1 MVSIYLLR
9 IKTFICAE
17 KNVVL
22 LLILGCST
30 WLENLIKYKY
40 QNLKPMKNVMNKLM
54 AMLLMA
60 VMVFATACTEC
71 EHEPYDDSQLKQQIA
86 ELYSKIAS
94 LEAKLNADM
103 TTLQAMIAGQV
114 TVVAHT
120 QDADGNWTI
129 KLSDGTKF
137 VVYAP
142 QQEVDLPTTL
152 VYVMEL
158 NGEKV
163 WATMDANGQLTPML
177 DNEGNVIPVIPVM
190 EPAADPELET
200 KVENGVIYIRIKGTD
215 TWLKTGIASDATP
228 SLETKV
234 ENGYIYIRIAG
245 TSTWIKTGISAAPEA
260 ATPELETKI
269 EEGVIYVRIKGTTEW
284 IQTGIVADHA
294 PELETKIENGFIYIR
309 LVGADTWIKAGAT
322 TAEGAS
328 MPELETKVEDGVI
341 YIRIKGTDTWIETG
355 VSADSLDELIPDG
368 GTTSCA
374 NITEVVINTVEGQYG
389 DAMPVSVTFTLSD
402 GSTFTVALE
411 SAYGFAFQYWGETV
425 ESFYLA
431 AGAQTSDLNLWQN
444 QLVDFVKEVPQGWS
458 IQFAEPDRYG
468 DIVVTLKAPTAEA
481 IASGVAEAAGTV
493 KLLGVFEGGK
503 TAIAKLYVTCQPFA
517 KVGVLAGRVKIEPNA
532 GVEQF
537 VYGITPAKEYSPAA
551 VTEKLAPY
559 LANGLWS
566 GWEAPYH
573 AVSSYQTIDRP
584 VEEVFGGELKAGED
598 YVLWAALVSVTEDGW
613 DYIYSVGSDYTTKE
627 FVSMVVDMQVTS
639 ATFNAIRV
647 QANFVGFTSYYGGFM
662 AKYQFNAEESL
673 RSINDA
679 FEMGFPESLTSYT
692 VTQSS
697 YSGSILNLPPAQDY
711 LLTPN
716 TSYIFWVIPIETGK
730 TKYVAEDLY
739 VFEMATEPMQPGG
752 SAVVK
757 AAEPTIT
764 KTSIATELTAEK
776 ASMIY
781 YKYYMATE
789 LPQEDALLQDLLN
802 NAPIANDEDMEA
814 AYNLFPGT
822 EYVLAAV
829 GVDGSGRYGAVAKF
843 TYTTEA
849 VAYNGMTVTFDRTNS
864 VVKGKNLTL
873 KWNVTGGT
881 PTKYIYYINRT
892 SHSTW
897 ANMGKNA
904 THASAYIAMN
914 PLMYTLGN
922 TTATQATYTVSNS
935 YLGQPHVAVVVAV
948 DAQGVTSLADV
959 WEFTPTAE

>member
-1 MVSIYLLR
+1 
-9 IKTFICAE
+9 
-17 KNVVL
+17 
-22 LLILGCST
+22 
-30 WLENLIKYKY
+30 
-40 QNLKPMKNVMNKLM
+40 MKNVMNKLM

-71 EHEPYDDSQLKQQIA
+71 DHEPYDDSQLKQQIA

-137 VVYAP
+137 VVYAS
-142 QQEVDLPTTL
+142 QQEMDLPTTL

-163 WATMDANGQLTPML
+163 WATMGTNGQLTPML

-190 EPAADPELET
+190 EPTADPELET

-215 TWLKTGIASDATP
+215 TWIKTGIASDATP

-431 AGAQTSDLNLWQN
+431 AGTQTSDLNLWQN

-517 KVGVLAGRVKIEPNA
+517 KVDVVAGRVKIEPNA

-537 VYGITPAKEYSPAA
+537 VYGITPAKEYSSAA
-551 VTEKLAPY
+551 VTEKLVPY

-573 AVSSYQTIDRP
+573 AASSYQTIDRP

-662 AKYQFNAEESL
+662 AKPQFNAEESL

-679 FEMGFPESLTSYT
+679 FEMGFSESLTSYT

-697 YSGSILNLPPAQDY
+697 YSGSILNLPPAKDY

-764 KTSIATELTAEK
+764 KTSIATELTAEN

-781 YKYYMATE
+781 YKYYLATE

-904 THASAYIAMN
+904 THAAAYIAMN

>member
-1 MVSIYLLR
+1 
-9 IKTFICAE
+9 
-17 KNVVL
+17 
-22 LLILGCST
+22 
-30 WLENLIKYKY
+30 
-40 QNLKPMKNVMNKLM
+40 MKNVMNKLM

-71 EHEPYDDSQLKQQIA
+71 DHEPYDDSQLKQQIA

-120 QDADGNWTI
+120 QDAEGNWTI

-163 WATMDANGQLTPML
+163 WATMGTNGQLTPML

-284 IQTGIVADHA
+284 IQTGIVADYA

-341 YIRIKGTDTWIETG
+341 YIRIKGADTWIETG

-431 AGAQTSDLNLWQN
+431 AGTQTSDLNLWQN

-517 KVGVLAGRVKIEPNA
+517 KVDVLAGRVKIEPNA

-662 AKYQFNAEESL
+662 AKHQFNAEESL

-730 TKYVAEDLY
+730 TKYVAEDMY

-781 YKYYMATE
+781 YKYYLATE
-789 LPQEDALLQDLLN
+789 LPQEDALLQDLLS

-814 AYNLFPGT
+814 AYNLFPDT

-843 TYTTEA
+843 TYRTEA

-873 KWNVTGGT
+873 KWNVTGGAA
-881 PTKYIYYINRT
+881 TKYIYYINRT

>member
-1 MVSIYLLR
+1 
-9 IKTFICAE
+9 
-17 KNVVL
+17 
-22 LLILGCST
+22 
-30 WLENLIKYKY
+30 
-40 QNLKPMKNVMNKLM
+40 MKNVMNKLM

-71 EHEPYDDSQLKQQIA
+71 DHEPYDDSQLKQQIA

-137 VVYAP
+137 VVYAS
-142 QQEVDLPTTL
+142 QQEMDLPTTL

-163 WATMDANGQLTPML
+163 WATMGANGQLTPML

-284 IQTGIVADHA
+284 IQTGIVADYA

-431 AGAQTSDLNLWQN
+431 AGTQTSDLNLWQN

-517 KVGVLAGRVKIEPNA
+517 KVDVVAGRVKIEPNA

-566 GWEAPYH
+566 GWEAPYNV
-573 AVSSYQTIDRP
+573 ANRYQTIDRP
-584 VEEVFGGELKAGED
+584 IEEVFGGELEAGKE
-598 YVLWAALVSVTEDGW
+598 YVLWAALVASEEVGW
-613 DYIYSVGSDYTTKE
+613 DYVFSVGSDYYTRA
-627 FVSMVVDMQVTS
+627 FVSRIVAMEVTQ
-639 ATFNAIRV
+639 ATFDDIQIKA
-647 QANFVGFTSYYGGFM
+647 QFVGFSDYYGGFVE
-662 AKYQFNAEESL
+662 KNYFNANDALDMINNAYQMGFAESL
-673 RSINDA
+673 ER
-679 FEMGFPESLTSYT
+679 YT
-692 VTQSS
+692 VAQSL
-697 YSGSILNLPPAQDY
+697 YEGSIMKFGPAKDY
-711 LLTPN
+711 IINPN
-716 TSYIFWVIPIETGK
+716 TEYLFWAIPV
-730 TKYVAEDLY
+730 VAGTSVYTMEDMRI
-739 VFEMATEPMQPGG
+739 FEMATAAMQPGG
-752 SAVVK
+752 SVNVK
-757 AAEPTIT
+757 VEEPKIT
-764 KTSIATELTAEK
+764 KNSISTNITGAGA
-776 ASMIY
+776 ARIY
-781 YKYYMATE
+781 YKYYQKDLA
-789 LPQEDALLQDLLN
+789 PAGDALLQDLLTSG
-802 NAPIANDEDMEA
+802 AMAVDEDVEA
-814 AYNLFPGT
+814 AYNLYPDT
-822 EYVLAAV
+822 EYLLAAV
-829 GVDGSGRYGAVAKF
+829 AVDYAGCYGEVYQVSYK
-843 TYTTEA
+843 TEA
-849 VAYNGMTVTFDRTNS
+849 IPYNNITVTFDRANS
-864 VVKGKNLTL
+864 VITGKNLTL
-873 KWNVTGGT
+873 KWNTTGGT
-881 PTKYIYYINRT
+881 ATKYIYYINRT

-897 ANMGKNA
+897 AEMGKNVKD
-904 THASAYIAMN
+904 ASAYIAMN